1 MFSEQDSFSKVR
13 DVNRASVKIRF
24 RIMTEAKAEGN
35 ILNSEKYPQIL
46 DNTLN
51 LVLPCNSKND
61 KNKILKKKWI

>member
-1 MFSEQDSFSKVR
+1 
-13 DVNRASVKIRF
+13 
-24 RIMTEAKAEGN
+24 MTEAKAEGN